1 MNMPKISFMT
11 AEKFP
16 VYSIPP
22 DRACKSDEELQEAY
36 YFYGWNTAV
45 LGNDC
50 ESHPDALMGIY
61 LEGYNDGLRALRDL
75 RTNAENLF
83 GTLTSITDDGIGIY
97 YCDVK
102 QSMYA
107 YHYGWNAAV
116 QGTQMNAMV
125 HDIITIFGDASV
137 EHEVSIAGYLEAAA
151 HVKRMRHGAHV
162 IVGDNTGFERT
173 SVASKVRDRTE
184 TSSVTEEI
192 ALQRPSEYM

>member
-45 LGNDC
+45 LGNDY

-61 LEGYNDGLRALRDL
+61 LEGYNDGLRARRDL
-75 RTNAENLF
+75 HTNSENLF

-125 HDIITIFGDASV
+125 HDIITIYGDASV
-137 EHEVSIAGYLEAAA
+137 EHEVCISGYHEAKAHIARIRQKSF
-151 HVKRMRHGAHV
+151 VQ
-162 IVGDNTGFERT
+162 VGKNVGFERAHAT
-173 SVASKVRDRTE
+173 ELIRTRTE
-184 TSSVTEEI
+184 EASLTAEI
-192 ALQRPSEYM
+192 ELPRITV